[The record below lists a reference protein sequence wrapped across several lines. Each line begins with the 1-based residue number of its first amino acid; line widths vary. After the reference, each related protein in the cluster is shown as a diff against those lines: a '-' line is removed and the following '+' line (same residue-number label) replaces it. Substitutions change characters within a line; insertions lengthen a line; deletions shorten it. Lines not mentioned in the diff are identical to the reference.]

1 MSDGDPAERRR
12 EYVSR
17 NRNPLA
23 AARRARDAEQ
33 PAEAEPPGSGR
44 GVERSVQINQALRV
58 GLLLLVG
65 LISLLVLALLLSSR
79 GLIRLPRF
87 GAATVPTRPLL
98 LAPTAVTT
106 PAAGVLG
113 VAGRATGD
121 APVPPA
127 ADTLPPIAPRFAAAY
142 EAHGGVPILGLPI
155 AAAELMDGREVQW
168 FERAR
173 LEYWPE
179 FAGTAYEVQ
188 LGLLGVEYT
197 QGRQFARPQPFVS
210 TPELRYFSE
219 TGHGLGGVFLSFWE
233 RNGGLDTFGMPIS
246 AEFDEVMP
254 DGHAFRVQYFER
266 ARMEYHPEFAGTPA
280 EVQLGL
286 LGSALYRNEPRP
298 STVQPVPTPVPLP

>member
-1 MSDGDPAERRR
+1 MSDRDPAERRR

-17 NRNPLA
+17 SRNPLA

-33 PAEAEPPGSGR
+33 PAEAEPPGSAR
-44 GVERSVQINQALRV
+44 GVERSVQVNQALRV

-65 LISLLVLALLLSSR
+65 LISLLVLALLLNSR
-79 GLIRLPRF
+79 GLIRLPRL

-98 LAPTAVTT
+98 LAPTPVATL
-106 PAAGVLG
+106 AAGGL
-113 VAGRATGD
+113 D
-121 APVPPA
+121 APAERV
-127 ADTLPPIAPRFAAAY
+127 ADGASVPPIAPRFAAAY

-197 QGRQFARPQPFVS
+197 QGRQFARQQPFVS

-219 TGHGLGGVFLSFWE
+219 TGHGLGGVFLGFWE
-233 RNGGLDTFGMPIS
+233 RNGGLATFGLPIS
-246 AEFDEVMP
+246 EEFDEVMP
-254 DGHAFRVQYFER
+254 DGHAYRVQYFER
-266 ARMEYHPEFAGTPA
+266 ARLEYHPEFAGTPA
-280 EVQLGL
+280 EVQPGL

-298 STVQPVPTPVPLP
+298 TTVQPVPTPVPLP

>member
-17 NRNPLA
+17 SRNPLA
-23 AARRARDAEQ
+23 AARRARDTEQ
-33 PAEAEPPGSGR
+33 PGEAEPPGSAR
-44 GVERSVQINQALRV
+44 RVERSVQVNQALRV

-98 LAPTAVTT
+98 LAPTPVAT
-106 PAAGVLG
+106 PPAGGL
-113 VAGRATGD
+113 D
-121 APVPPA
+121 APAERAVDGA
-127 ADTLPPIAPRFAAAY
+127 SVPPIAPRFTAAY

-197 QGRQFARPQPFVS
+197 QGRQFARQQPFVS

-219 TGHGLGGVFLSFWE
+219 TGHGLGGVFLGFWE
-233 RNGGLDTFGMPIS
+233 RNGGLDTFGLPIS
-246 AEFDEVMP
+246 EEFDEVMP
-254 DGHAFRVQYFER
+254 DGHAYRVQYFER
-266 ARMEYHPEFAGTPA
+266 ARLEYHPEFAGTPA
-280 EVQLGL
+280 EVQPGL

-298 STVQPVPTPVPLP
+298 TTVQPVPTPAPLP

>member
-17 NRNPLA
+17 SRNPLTPA
-23 AARRARDAEQ
+23 GRARSARQ
-33 PAEAEPPGSGR
+33 PAGAEPPESGR
-44 GVERSVQINQALRV
+44 GGERSPQVNQALRF

-79 GLIRLPRF
+79 GLIWLPRF
-87 GAATVPTRPLL
+87 GAVPVPTRPLL
-98 LAPTAVTT
+98 LVT
-106 PAAGVLG
+106 PSPSVLG
-113 VAGRATGD
+113 VSAERDAGG
-121 APVPPA
+121 APVRPA
-127 ADTLPPIAPRFAAAY
+127 ADALPPIAPRFAAAY
-142 EAHGGVPILGLPI
+142 EAHGGLSILGLPI

-197 QGRQFARPQPFVS
+197 QGRQFARQQPFVS

-219 TGHGLGGVFLSFWE
+219 TGHGLGGIFLRFWE
-233 RNGGLDTFGMPIS
+233 RNGGLATFGLPIS
-246 AEFDEVMP
+246 EEFDEVLP
-254 DGHAFRVQYFER
+254 DGNAYRVQYFER
-266 ARMEYHPEFAGTPA
+266 ARLEYHPEFAGTPA
-280 EVQLGL
+280 EVQPGL
-286 LGSALYRNEPRP
+286 LGTALYRNEPRP
-298 STVQPVPTPVPLP
+298 TTVQPVPTLVPLP